1 MRNGLLLMI
10 ALFIAA
16 TALTSGQY
24 GANSKPSDVKSSTAH
39 SNSSATTV
47 PAPNITT
54 VNPNMKTTPHVTT
67 GPAPNTTTVNPN
79 MTTTPHVTT
88 GPAPNTTTVNPNMTT
103 TPHVTTGPAP
113 NTTTVNP
120 NMTTTPH
127 VTTGP
132 APNTT
137 TVNPN
142 TTTTPNVT
150 TGPAP
155 NTTTVNPNT
164 TTTPNVTTAPA
175 PNTTTAAPTS
185 APVPTPSTNLTV
197 GNYNISDKSGNLCF
211 LAHMAI
217 EIRVNTSQVN
227 GRFIVQPHQT
237 SASGNCGEKI
247 FLNFKQGK
255 IALQFRNNATSKM
268 VYVETLEYNLTYAFK
283 SGVASS
289 FRGKNESLWL
299 FAAAA
304 GHSYSCKAETV
315 NMGSGV
321 YLDLSSYRIQAY
333 NFKSN
338 NFGTADLCK
347 ADQTD
352 YRVPIAVGIILI
364 ILIVIVVLAYLIS
377 RKRRTDGYQSL

>member
-1 MRNGLLLMI
+1 MRNGLLLLI

-24 GANSKPSDVKSSTAH
+24 GANITPSHVNSTTANSK
-39 SNSSATTV
+39 SSATTV
-47 PAPNITT
+47 P
-54 VNPNMKTTPHVTT
+54 VS
-67 GPAPNTTTVNPN
+67 NTTTVNPN
-79 MTTTPHVTT
+79 TTTTPNVTT
-88 GPAPNTTTVNPNMTT
+88 T
-103 TPHVTTGPAP
+103 
-113 NTTTVNP
+113 
-120 NMTTTPH
+120 
-127 VTTGP
+127 P

-150 TGPAP
+150 TTPAP

-164 TTTPNVTTAPA
+164 TTTPNVTTTPAPNTTTVNPNTTTTPNVTTTPA

-185 APVPTPSTNLTV
+185 APVPTPSTKLTV
-197 GNYNISDKSGNLCF
+197 GNYNISDKNGNLCF

-217 EIRVNTSQVN
+217 EIRVNINQVN
-227 GRFIVQPHQT
+227 GTFIVQPHQT
-237 SASGNCGEKI
+237 NANGSCGENVAEI
-247 FLNFKQGK
+247 VLSFNQGN
-255 IALQFRNNATSKM
+255 IALKFRNNATSKM
-268 VYVETLEYNLTYAFK
+268 VYAETLEYDLTYAFK
-283 SGVASS
+283 SGVASTFS
-289 FRGKNESLWL
+289 GKNESLWL

-321 YLDLSSYRIQAY
+321 YLDLSSNRIQAY
-333 NFKSN
+333 NLKNN
-338 NFGTADLCK
+338 NFGTPDLCK
-347 ADQTD
+347 ADQPD
-352 YRVPIAVGIILI
+352 YRVPIAVGVILI